1 MQTKQKKEALA
12 MNGGTPVMRNALH
25 PVHVVGKEEFAA
37 VKRVIVKG
45 PLSGFA
51 GVAGPKFWGGS
62 EVRAFE
68 KEFAKKFKVKHA
80 LGFNSATT
88 ALHAAIVALGIG
100 PGDEVI
106 VSPYTMCAS
115 ATAIMM
121 NGATPIFA
129 DVDEKTFCM
138 DSESVRKRITK
149 RTKAL
154 MVVNLMGQ
162 AADLGNL
169 IPLAKKHNLAIIE
182 DNSQS
187 PGAKWNGKYLGTIGD
202 IGIFSLNVHKAM
214 QTGEGGILVTNN
226 DRYALRAG
234 LSRNHG
240 EAVVDEMGKE
250 YDAGPIFGS
259 NYRMTEV
266 IAAMA
271 RVQLRKLDFL
281 TSKRL
286 ILATRLTKA
295 LKKIPGLTP
304 PFIHPGNTHVYHRYM
319 IKVDEKKLGLS
330 RDTLVRAMA
339 AEGFFMSRGYIKPV
353 HLLRVFQERKA
364 FNNTGFPFEKNTY
377 YDGNPDYSRGSLP
390 VVERLYDT
398 EVTFSDICQYPYT
411 AKHVDLFVTA
421 LKKVLAHKH
430 ELV

>member
-234 LSRNHG
+234 LS
-240 EAVVDEMGKE
+240 
-250 YDAGPIFGS
+250 
-259 NYRMTEV
+259 
-266 IAAMA
+266 
-271 RVQLRKLDFL
+271 
-281 TSKRL
+281 
-286 ILATRLTKA
+286 
-295 LKKIPGLTP
+295 
-304 PFIHPGNTHVYHRYM
+304 
-319 IKVDEKKLGLS
+319 
-330 RDTLVRAMA
+330 
-339 AEGFFMSRGYIKPV
+339 
-353 HLLRVFQERKA
+353 
-364 FNNTGFPFEKNTY
+364 
-377 YDGNPDYSRGSLP
+377 
-390 VVERLYDT
+390 
-398 EVTFSDICQYPYT
+398 
-411 AKHVDLFVTA
+411 
-421 LKKVLAHKH
+421 
-430 ELV
+430 